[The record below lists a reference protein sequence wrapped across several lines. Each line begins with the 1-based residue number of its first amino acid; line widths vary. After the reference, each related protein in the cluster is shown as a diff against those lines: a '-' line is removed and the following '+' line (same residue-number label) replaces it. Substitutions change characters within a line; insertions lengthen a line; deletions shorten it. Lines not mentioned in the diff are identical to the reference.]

1 MSDQMSRRSF
11 MGAAATGAVALA
23 GITLAGC
30 SSTSASSEKSSEKEK
45 AVKPVILVTS
55 FGTSYNDSRH
65 ITIGAIEDAI
75 REKYWQDYD
84 IRRAFTAQIIIDK
97 LKKRDGITIDNM
109 TEALD
114 RCVEDGVKEIVVQ
127 PTHLMA
133 GLEYADVKDELD
145 KYADKFDKISLG
157 DPLLTSDDD
166 YKKVAAAIKENM
178 ASFDDGK
185 TALCLMG
192 HGTEADSNAD
202 YAKMQEVFKNEGLTQ
217 FFVGTVEAEPTCEDV
232 IAAASAAG
240 YKKAVLAP
248 FMVVAG
254 DHANNDMADETDPD
268 SWAAKFVAA
277 GFEVTCLLQGLG
289 QNAAVDDI
297 YVSHVDDAIA
307 KLQRGQFIMI
317 REGTAARNL
326 EALVP
331 LLTPQYAERCMF
343 CTDDKHPSDLLEKG
357 HIDYIAREAINK
369 YGVDPIIA
377 VKAACHHAS
386 RYFLL
391 NNRGAIAPGYLA
403 DFAVIDNFK
412 DFNVEMVF
420 KKGVLYWNN
429 GELRDFE
436 APQIEEYLD
445 KRAHDTF
452 HVATLTPDDF
462 RDTRQRGVL
471 GMVPGEIITTDNG
484 YADHV
489 DLEKDI
495 LKIAVVERHKGTHHI
510 GLGYIQGYGLRSG
523 AVATSISHDSHNII
537 VVGTNS
543 ADMAFAANYIVEH
556 HGGIVVAEN
565 GVVKGSVVLEI
576 AGIMSDRPLTEVNDQ
591 LEAAKAAA
599 FELGVSRGIDP
610 FMTLSFMALP
620 VIPTLRIT
628 TRGII
633 DVVTQ
638 QYI

>member
-1 MSDQMSRRSF
+1 MTSAAPAQPALACGGNQVGILGKGHYCIGRAGEPPRAPSQTASPFPHGIAVALAPCEPRGVRFSFACADKQLSPGDRQTDQMSRRGF
-11 MGAAATGAVALA
+11 MGAAAAGAVALA
-23 GITLAGC
+23 GVALAGC
-30 SSTSASSEKSSEKEK
+30 SNTSASSEKSSEKEK
-45 AVKPVILVTS
+45 PVKPVILVTS

-307 KLQRGQFIMI
+307 KL
-317 REGTAARNL
+317 
-326 EALVP
+326 
-331 LLTPQYAERCMF
+331 
-343 CTDDKHPSDLLEKG
+343 
-357 HIDYIAREAINK
+357 
-369 YGVDPIIA
+369 
-377 VKAACHHAS
+377 
-386 RYFLL
+386 
-391 NNRGAIAPGYLA
+391 
-403 DFAVIDNFK
+403 
-412 DFNVEMVF
+412 
-420 KKGVLYWNN
+420 
-429 GELRDFE
+429 
-436 APQIEEYLD
+436 
-445 KRAHDTF
+445 
-452 HVATLTPDDF
+452 
-462 RDTRQRGVL
+462 
-471 GMVPGEIITTDNG
+471 
-484 YADHV
+484 
-489 DLEKDI
+489 
-495 LKIAVVERHKGTHHI
+495 
-510 GLGYIQGYGLRSG
+510 
-523 AVATSISHDSHNII
+523 
-537 VVGTNS
+537 
-543 ADMAFAANYIVEH
+543 
-556 HGGIVVAEN
+556 
-565 GVVKGSVVLEI
+565 
-576 AGIMSDRPLTEVNDQ
+576 
-591 LEAAKAAA
+591 
-599 FELGVSRGIDP
+599 
-610 FMTLSFMALP
+610 
-620 VIPTLRIT
+620 
-628 TRGII
+628 
-633 DVVTQ
+633 
-638 QYI
+638 

>member
-1 MSDQMSRRSF
+1 MT
-11 MGAAATGAVALA
+11 GAAPAQPALACGGNQVGILGKGHYCIGRAGEPPRAPSQTASPFPHGIAVALA
-23 GITLAGC
+23 PCEPRGVRFSFACADKQLSPGDRQTEERKNHVRPDVTPRLHGRRSNRSRRARRNHARGLLQHLRKFREI
-30 SSTSASSEKSSEKEK
+30 ERKEK

-307 KLQRGQFIMI
+307 KL
-317 REGTAARNL
+317 
-326 EALVP
+326 
-331 LLTPQYAERCMF
+331 
-343 CTDDKHPSDLLEKG
+343 
-357 HIDYIAREAINK
+357 
-369 YGVDPIIA
+369 
-377 VKAACHHAS
+377 
-386 RYFLL
+386 
-391 NNRGAIAPGYLA
+391 
-403 DFAVIDNFK
+403 
-412 DFNVEMVF
+412 
-420 KKGVLYWNN
+420 
-429 GELRDFE
+429 
-436 APQIEEYLD
+436 
-445 KRAHDTF
+445 
-452 HVATLTPDDF
+452 
-462 RDTRQRGVL
+462 
-471 GMVPGEIITTDNG
+471 
-484 YADHV
+484 
-489 DLEKDI
+489 
-495 LKIAVVERHKGTHHI
+495 
-510 GLGYIQGYGLRSG
+510 
-523 AVATSISHDSHNII
+523 
-537 VVGTNS
+537 
-543 ADMAFAANYIVEH
+543 
-556 HGGIVVAEN
+556 
-565 GVVKGSVVLEI
+565 
-576 AGIMSDRPLTEVNDQ
+576 
-591 LEAAKAAA
+591 
-599 FELGVSRGIDP
+599 
-610 FMTLSFMALP
+610 
-620 VIPTLRIT
+620 
-628 TRGII
+628 
-633 DVVTQ
+633 
-638 QYI
+638 

>member
-1 MSDQMSRRSF
+1 MKKTLALVLAAVMLLSLLSACKSSADETPTVDPAETEQTTTPEETTPAEEQTPEEPQPSQEELDQ
-11 MGAAATGAVALA
+11 AAADNVAALIDAIYVQSRTDETDAQCEAAKAAWDALTDAQKELVEGDEASPDYFGLDTGD
-23 GITLAGC
+23 
-30 SSTSASSEKSSEKEK
+30 ASLDDARNQDEIGENEL
-45 AVKPVILVTS
+45 LVVS
-55 FGTSYNDSRH
+55 FGTSYNDSRVAD
-65 ITIGAIEDAI
+65 IKGIEDALQAA
-75 REKYWQDYD
+75 YPDWSV
-84 IRRAFTAQIIIDK
+84 RRAFTAQIIIDK

-289 QNAAVDDI
+289 QNAAIDDI

-307 KLQRGQFIMI
+307 KL
-317 REGTAARNL
+317 
-326 EALVP
+326 
-331 LLTPQYAERCMF
+331 
-343 CTDDKHPSDLLEKG
+343 
-357 HIDYIAREAINK
+357 
-369 YGVDPIIA
+369 
-377 VKAACHHAS
+377 
-386 RYFLL
+386 
-391 NNRGAIAPGYLA
+391 
-403 DFAVIDNFK
+403 
-412 DFNVEMVF
+412 
-420 KKGVLYWNN
+420 
-429 GELRDFE
+429 
-436 APQIEEYLD
+436 
-445 KRAHDTF
+445 
-452 HVATLTPDDF
+452 
-462 RDTRQRGVL
+462 
-471 GMVPGEIITTDNG
+471 
-484 YADHV
+484 
-489 DLEKDI
+489 
-495 LKIAVVERHKGTHHI
+495 
-510 GLGYIQGYGLRSG
+510 
-523 AVATSISHDSHNII
+523 
-537 VVGTNS
+537 
-543 ADMAFAANYIVEH
+543 
-556 HGGIVVAEN
+556 
-565 GVVKGSVVLEI
+565 
-576 AGIMSDRPLTEVNDQ
+576 
-591 LEAAKAAA
+591 
-599 FELGVSRGIDP
+599 
-610 FMTLSFMALP
+610 
-620 VIPTLRIT
+620 
-628 TRGII
+628 
-633 DVVTQ
+633 
-638 QYI
+638 